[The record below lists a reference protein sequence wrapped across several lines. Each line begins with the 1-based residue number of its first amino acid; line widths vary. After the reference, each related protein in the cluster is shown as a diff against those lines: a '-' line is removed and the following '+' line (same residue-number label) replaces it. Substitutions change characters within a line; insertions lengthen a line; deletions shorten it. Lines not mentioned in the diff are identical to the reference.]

1 MFRRLVRFVLASAAL
16 GGAGFAVFK
25 LVQSRRG
32 TGASMPSGDDSIMPT
47 RSETPLVK
55 PSLMD
60 GLDLRKAG
68 DGPGDE
74 HRAGNGQRATE
85 AAPVEVATPPVEV
98 ATPPVEVATPPV
110 EVATPAVAVETP
122 PTAAEAPGGSG
133 WVEPDAGGACP
144 DGYPVKAKLASGI
157 FHVPG
162 MLAYDR
168 TTPDRCYRDEAS
180 AEADGL
186 RKAKR

>member
-1 MFRRLVRFVLASAAL
+1 MLASAAL

-25 LVQSRRG
+25 AVQSRRSSG
-32 TGASMPSGDDSIMPT
+32 PGMPSGDDSIMPT

-60 GLDLRKAG
+60 GLDLRRSNDA
-68 DGPGDE
+68 DD
-74 HRAGNGQRATE
+74 RGNGQLQTDAPPAALATA
-85 AAPVEVATPPVEV
+85 AAPAPIPP
-98 ATPPVEVATPPV
+98 
-110 EVATPAVAVETP
+110 ETQ
-122 PTAAEAPGGSG
+122 EAPKPKAESAAGTS
-133 WVEPDAGGACP
+133 WVEPSEAGACP

-168 TTPDRCYRDEAS
+168 TTPDRCYKDEAS

>member
-1 MFRRLVRFVLASAAL
+1 MVASAAL
-16 GGAGFAVFK
+16 AGAGFAAFKVF
-25 LVQSRRG
+25 QSRRSG
-32 TGASMPSGDDSIMPT
+32 GPAMPSGDESIMPK

-60 GLDLRKAG
+60 GLDLRRTNA
-68 DGPGDE
+68 DADDS
-74 HRAGNGQRATE
+74 GNGQLLTDA
-85 AAPVEVATPPVEV
+85 
-98 ATPPVEVATPPV
+98 
-110 EVATPAVAVETP
+110 P
-122 PTAAEAPGGSG
+122 PTATPVDVPAPAPAPKAPTPKAAPTGDAG
-133 WVEPDAGGACP
+133 WVDPEAGGACP

-157 FHVPG
+157 FHAPG

-168 TTPDRCYRDEAS
+168 TTPDRCYRDEAA

>member
-1 MFRRLVRFVLASAAL
+1 VFRRLIRFVLASAAL

-25 LVQSRRG
+25 VVQSRKSG
-32 TGASMPSGDDSIMPT
+32 GAGMPSGDESIMPT
-47 RSETPLVK
+47 RSEAPLVQ
-55 PSLMD
+55 PSLME
-60 GLDLRKAG
+60 GLDLRKTATAES
-68 DGPGDE
+68 DD
-74 HRAGNGQRATE
+74 RANGSAPLRAETPAVEVSTPPLAE
-85 AAPVEVATPPVEV
+85 AAPG
-98 ATPPVEVATPPV
+98 
-110 EVATPAVAVETP
+110 
-122 PTAAEAPGGSG
+122 PGAG
-133 WVEPDAGGACP
+133 WVEPEADGACP
-144 DGYPVKAKLASGI
+144 DGYPIKAKLASGI

>member
-1 MFRRLVRFVLASAAL
+1 MFRRLIRFVLASAAL
-16 GGAGFAVFK
+16 AGAGFAVFK
-25 LVQSRRG
+25 VLQSRRSG
-32 TGASMPSGDDSIMPT
+32 LGMPSGDDSIMPT

-60 GLDLRKAG
+60 GLDLRKASVG
-68 DGPGDE
+68 E
-74 HRAGNGQRATE
+74 SEERVNGSSQLRTE
-85 AAPVEVATPPVEV
+85 APPVEV
-98 ATPPVEVATPPV
+98 ATPPLAE
-110 EVATPAVAVETP
+110 
-122 PTAAEAPGGSG
+122 EAPGPEAG

-157 FHVPG
+157 FHAPG

>member
-1 MFRRLVRFVLASAAL
+1 MFRRLVRFVLATAAL

-25 LVQSRRG
+25 VVQSRRSPTAG
-32 TGASMPSGDDSIMPT
+32 MPSGDDSIMPT
-47 RSETPLVK
+47 RSETPLVN
-55 PSLMD
+55 PSLLD
-60 GLDLRKAG
+60 NLDLRKAG
-68 DGPGDE
+68 GEDT
-74 HRAGNGQRATE
+74 GNGHSPQVRAETP
-85 AAPVEVATPPVEV
+85 PVETATPPV
-98 ATPPVEVATPPV
+98 A
-110 EVATPAVAVETP
+110 
-122 PTAAEAPGGSG
+122 TAASDLAEDAPVSSG
-133 WVEPDAGGACP
+133 WVEPEAGGACP

-168 TTPDRCYRDEAS
+168 TTPDRCYRDESS